1 MTGSIKTTPLGEIAY
16 VFSGVPTKSTE
27 QDDAAAERNVITV
40 HALGETEFDRS
51 GLTAVDFGKRG
62 VDRYRVQA
70 GDVLLPSRSTSLRTV
85 IVPEDMDGK
94 IINGNIIC
102 IRLQPVLHP
111 RVLMA
116 ILNSPEGE
124 EAIMGSSQSTTIQL
138 NLTVKG
144 LNDVEI
150 PLIPIDE
157 QQQLAELLEAT
168 DAAYHN
174 AIQAAETRRILA
186 REIVSQRLTGKSRGN
201 NG

>member
-1 MTGSIKTTPLGEIAY
+1 MTNKQQNVLLGDIAHI
-16 VFSGVPTKSTE
+16 FSGVPTKSSE
-27 QDDAAAERNVITV
+27 QNDEGTERNVITV
-40 HALGETEFDRS
+40 HGLGETEFDRS

-85 IVPEDMDGK
+85 IVPEDMDGR
-94 IINGNIIC
+94 IISGNIIC

-111 RVLMA
+111 RILVA
-116 ILNSPEGE
+116 ILNSPEGV

-144 LNDVEI
+144 LRDVQI

-174 AIQAAETRRILA
+174 AVQAAETRRILA

-201 NG
+201 ND